1 MDNLTRKRED
11 LKFCKIDYLQ
21 ALKRQLEADGEKI
34 LKSLDQMR
42 EDN

>member
-11 LKFCKIDYLQ
+11 LKVCKIEYLQ

-34 LKSLDQMR
+34 LMRLDQVR
-42 EDN
+42 EEN